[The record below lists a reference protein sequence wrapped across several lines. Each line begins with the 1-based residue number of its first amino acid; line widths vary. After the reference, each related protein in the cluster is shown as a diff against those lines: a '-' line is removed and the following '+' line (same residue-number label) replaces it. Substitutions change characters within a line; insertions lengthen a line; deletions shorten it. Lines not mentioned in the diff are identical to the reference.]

1 MQPCPMVLNRVIKT
15 KETMNKKEITIA
27 GTTYPIDFTM
37 QAIMTFEEIADK
49 SFFDTNF
56 QKTTDRMALIYAA
69 VMNADKKADI
79 TIEKIAG
86 SMDLQAIQDIIA
98 AFGTVMNLANEFFK
112 LPKVTE
118 DEDKANEPKE
128 GDEKPKN

>member
-1 MQPCPMVLNRVIKT
+1 MITQ
-15 KETMNKKEITIA
+15 EITIA
-27 GTTYPIDFTM
+27 GTTYPIEFTM

-49 SFFDTNF
+49 SFFDCNF
-56 QKTTDRMALIYAA
+56 NKTTDRMALIYAA

-98 AFGTVMNLANEFFK
+98 AFGIVMNLANDFFK
-112 LPKVTE
+112 LPKVTQE
-118 DEDKANEPKE
+118 EDKDEKPQE

>member
-1 MQPCPMVLNRVIKT
+1 
-15 KETMNKKEITIA
+15 MNKKEITIQ
-27 GTTYPIDFTM
+27 GKIYPIDFTM

-49 SFFDTNF
+49 SFFDCNF
-56 QKTTDRMALIYAA
+56 TKTTDRMALIYAA

-86 SMDLQAIQDIIA
+86 KLDLDAVKDIIT
-98 AFGTVMNLANEFFK
+98 AFSTVMMLANDFFE

-118 DEDKANEPKE
+118 EEDKADEPKE
-128 GDEKPKN
+128 DEKPKN

>member
-1 MQPCPMVLNRVIKT
+1 MS
-15 KETMNKKEITIA
+15 KKEITIA

-49 SFFDTNF
+49 SFFDCNF
-56 QKTTDRMALIYAA
+56 NKTTDRMALIYAA

-98 AFGTVMNLANEFFK
+98 AFGTVMNLANDFFK

-118 DEDKANEPKE
+118 EEDKTNEPKE

>member
-1 MQPCPMVLNRVIKT
+1 
-15 KETMNKKEITIA
+15 
-27 GTTYPIDFTM
+27 M

-49 SFFDTNF
+49 SFFDCNF
-56 QKTTDRMALIYAA
+56 TKTTDRMALIYAA

-86 SMDLQAIQDIIA
+86 KLDLDAVKDIIA
-98 AFGTVMNLANEFFK
+98 AFSAVMMLANDFFE

-118 DEDKANEPKE
+118 EEDKADKPKE
-128 GDEKPKN
+128 DEKPKN

>member
-1 MQPCPMVLNRVIKT
+1 MS
-15 KETMNKKEITIA
+15 KKEITIA

-37 QAIMTFEEIADK
+37 QAIITFEEIADK

-56 QKTTDRMALIYAA
+56 NKTTDRMALIYAA

-86 SMDLQAIQDIIA
+86 NMDLQAIQDIIA
-98 AFGTVMNLANEFFK
+98 AFGTVMNLANDFFK

-118 DEDKANEPKE
+118 EEDKANEPKE
-128 GDEKPKN
+128 GDEKQKN